1 MHEIPFA
8 SDFTSPQQKILQDLQ
23 REHSEMVEK
32 LELLKRLKV
41 WGFFVVAVVI
51 VGYYRNWKL
60 YC

>member
-51 VGYYRNWKL
+51 VGYYR
-60 YC
+60 